1 MTLVLIPFAR
11 NVACAVAA
19 TLYPSS
25 PCGPLSM
32 CGEPKCFASSL
43 MYGEMYDVPTSP
55 AMSACE
61 VGGVNLLSE
70 TAIRRRLKP

>member
-1 MTLVLIPFAR
+1 
-11 NVACAVAA
+11 
-19 TLYPSS
+19 
-25 PCGPLSM
+25 
-32 CGEPKCFASSL
+32 